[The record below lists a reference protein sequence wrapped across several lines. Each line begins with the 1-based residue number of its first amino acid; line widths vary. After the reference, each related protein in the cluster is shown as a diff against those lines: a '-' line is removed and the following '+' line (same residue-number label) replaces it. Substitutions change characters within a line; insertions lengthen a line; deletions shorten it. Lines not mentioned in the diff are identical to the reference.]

1 MRKVEAQMIQAVRGF
16 VNGSD
21 LVTGK
26 SHKRFGNTEVQSH
39 HHGIRGTHS
48 YQHTITV
55 WLHNNLIATI
65 YPSTNRILCR
75 DAGWQ
80 TVTTKSR
87 LNALLGAFNDH
98 ASIWQ
103 TKHVWQSSGAIG
115 GEPGDWDGSD
125 WFKFSVADRWQLK
138 TAEAI
143 AG

>member
-1 MRKVEAQMIQAVRGF
+1 MRKVEAQMIQAVRDF

-21 LVTGK
+21 LISGK

-55 WLHNNLIATI
+55 WLHNNLIATV
-65 YPSTNRILCR
+65 YPSCGRMICR
-75 DAGWQ
+75 DAGWP
-80 TVTTKSR
+80 TTTTKSR
-87 LNALLGAFNDH
+87 LNALLGAFNDG
-98 ASIWQ
+98 AGIYQKAFEWYA
-103 TKHVWQSSGAIG
+103 SGAIG
-115 GEPGDWDGSD
+115 ATEDGWDGSD
-125 WFKFSVADRWQLK
+125 EFKFSVADRWQLK